1 MIKRTIHLTPEAD
14 ECLRKLY
21 AEALQANDK
30 TSFSKIIS
38 DALKQYYNS
47 KGESKS
53 SNSSNGL

>member
-1 MIKRTIHLTPEAD
+1 MIKRTIHLSEQAD

-38 DALKQYYNS
+38 DALVDYSN

-53 SNSSNGL
+53 SSSLNGL